1 MVITLGMMLAKDRP
15 PQIDVSPSWRDLYLD
30 GAFAQRE
37 LIGDGP
43 LSRQASERSVR
54 LGIGQAPLE
63 DLDLKGALQPI
74 AFANGGYW
82 SGFELPAIPVADLTF
97 REQRKPLAWKENYA
111 WDGDGYPT
119 VSPLYSPWQLL
130 YLDDVVTEGKAQL
143 GLDVLLLPVKER
155 ERGLDSIRGF
165 YELQERDF
173 RQIDESWRGLIKVL
187 VALQNHYWPQV
198 SGRVALLP
206 DRRGESDWIEA
217 GRDGLDFEPEGA
229 LERLGCGADQLSAA
243 YRFLVMRGFDREPR
257 DGLVMLRRARPR
269 PFHIR
274 WRGTPRRAQDNFDAA
289 EVLRLFLLEIG
300 GDVGPPEAELMDG
313 RQAERAALFAHGPAA
328 SVDRKK
334 LKAEL
339 LAAELYPHGVEA
351 IVEGPS
357 EIAII
362 EAILGALLGPVALSE
377 VSYFDLEGVGA
388 AKQVMPLATSLGTYA
403 VRTLI
408 VVDREGRMGLYV
420 ERMVEQGTVEAEDV
434 CLWQEDLE
442 ADNST
447 PAELI
452 ELAAELLA
460 APEDGV
466 EPVQLSISGDELVA
480 AHVKRNQGRP
490 PARQMGLA
498 EVLVS
503 EIEAHDPPARL
514 PKPVLA
520 EALGVRIVGEF
531 EACAG
536 DEERLAELYRRRPI
550 LGFVAERLIA
560 AINRPIPLA

>member
-1 MVITLGMMLAKDRP
+1 MVITLGKMLAKDRP
-15 PQIDVSPSWRDLYLD
+15 PQIDVSLSWRDLYLD

-37 LIGDGP
+37 LTGDGP
-43 LSRQASERSVR
+43 LSRQANERLVR
-54 LGIGQAPLE
+54 LGVGQAPLE
-63 DLDLKGALQPI
+63 DLDLEGALQPI
-74 AFANGGYW
+74 AFADGGYW
-82 SGFELPAIPVADLTF
+82 TGFELPAIPVADLTF
-97 REQRKPLAWKENYA
+97 REQREPLAWKENYA
-111 WDGDGYPT
+111 WDGHGYPT

-130 YLDDVVTEGKAQL
+130 YLDDVVTEAKAEL
-143 GLDVLLLPVKER
+143 GLDVLLLSVEER

-187 VALQNHYWPQV
+187 VALQNHYWPQI

-206 DRRGESDWIEA
+206 DRQGESDWVEA
-217 GRDGLDFEPEGA
+217 GRDGLAFEPEGA
-229 LERLGCGADQLSAA
+229 LEKLGCGADQLSNA

-257 DGLVMLRRARPR
+257 DGLAMLRRARPR
-269 PFHIR
+269 PFHVR
-274 WRGTPRRAQDNFDAA
+274 WRGAPRRAQDNFDAA
-289 EVLRLFLLEIG
+289 EVLRLFLL
-300 GDVGPPEAELMDG
+300 DVGGEVSPPEAELMDG
-313 RQAERAALFAHGPAA
+313 RQAERTALFAHGPAA

-339 LAAELYPHGVEA
+339 SAAELYPHGVEA

-357 EIAII
+357 EIRII
-362 EAILGALLGPVALSE
+362 EAIVGALLGSVALAE
-377 VSYFDLEGVGA
+377 ISYFDLEGVGA
-388 AKQVMPLATSLGTYA
+388 AKQVMPLATSLGAYA

-408 VVDREGRMGLYV
+408 VVDQEGQMGSYIKRMIDV
-420 ERMVEQGTVEAEDV
+420 GTVESEDV
-434 CLWQEDLE
+434 CLWREDLE
-442 ADNST
+442 ADNSS

-460 APEDGV
+460 APEDGI
-466 EPVQLSISGDELVA
+466 EPVQLTISVNELVA

-490 PARQMGLA
+490 STKQTGLA
-498 EVLVS
+498 EALVS

-514 PKPVLA
+514 PKPALA

-550 LGFVAERLIA
+550 LGFVTDRLIA
-560 AINRPIPLA
+560 AINRPISLA